1 MDVSGCRRPRAR
13 RITHDQLGSF
23 VKLSRRGASFDRR
36 TELGS
41 FPSLRVSNRVCLSHL
56 ARLVPSLGFEPS
68 RARQLSVSLGILRL
82 DGPTQISAVLALE
95 DGNHSVARRETE
107 LTKKLYVGNLPFSA
121 TEAELREV
129 FEQHGTVESVNVITD
144 RETGR
149 PRGFA
154 FIEMEASGADA
165 AREALD
171 GKDIGGRNIRVDEA
185 HDRRGGGGGGRGGG
199 GRGGPGGGRDRY

>member
-1 MDVSGCRRPRAR
+1 
-13 RITHDQLGSF
+13 
-23 VKLSRRGASFDRR
+23 
-36 TELGS
+36 
-41 FPSLRVSNRVCLSHL
+41 
-56 ARLVPSLGFEPS
+56 
-68 RARQLSVSLGILRL
+68 
-82 DGPTQISAVLALE
+82 
-95 DGNHSVARRETE
+95 
-107 LTKKLYVGNLPFSA
+107 LTKKLYIGNLPFSA

-171 GKDIGGRNIRVDEA
+171 GKDLGGRNIRVDEA
-185 HDRRGGGGGGRGGG
+185 HDRRAGGGGGGGGGRGGG
-199 GRGGPGGGRDRY
+199 DRGGPGGGRDRY

>member
-1 MDVSGCRRPRAR
+1 
-13 RITHDQLGSF
+13 
-23 VKLSRRGASFDRR
+23 
-36 TELGS
+36 
-41 FPSLRVSNRVCLSHL
+41 
-56 ARLVPSLGFEPS
+56 
-68 RARQLSVSLGILRL
+68 L
-82 DGPTQISAVLALE
+82 DGPTWISAILALE
-95 DGNHSVARRETE
+95 VGTPSVARRDTE

-154 FIEMEASGADA
+154 FIEMDDPGADA
-165 AREALD
+165 ARQALD
-171 GKDIGGRNIRVDEA
+171 GHDLGGRNIRVDEA
-185 HDRRGGGGGGRGGG
+185 HDRPGGGGRGGGGRGGGGRGGG